1 MTVRWNLD
9 SLYKSFDSEEFQNDL
24 KKLENLIEEI
34 KNWSDENL
42 NNQTNA
48 VEKLEKIIEFNIE
61 FRTLHSVMA
70 SFSRLS
76 SSVDANNQQASMY
89 MDKLQKMQ
97 SELTAPQVQFELWLA
112 EVDDLEGVINSSELL
127 KEHKFYIEEIS
138 QKNEYLLSEE

>member
-34 KNWSDENL
+34 NNWSDENL

-112 EVDDLEGVINSSELL
+112 EMDDLEGVINSSELL
-127 KEHKFYIEEIS
+127 GLRFFCKS
-138 QKNEYLLSEE
+138 YLRI